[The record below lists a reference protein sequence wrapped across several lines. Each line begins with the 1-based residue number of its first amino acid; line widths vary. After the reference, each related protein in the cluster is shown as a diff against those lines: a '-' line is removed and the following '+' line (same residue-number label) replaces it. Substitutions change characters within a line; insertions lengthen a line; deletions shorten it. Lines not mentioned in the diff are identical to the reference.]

1 MAKSNRET
9 MKKDEIQ
16 VLTILEQHAK
26 ESIDYIAKK
35 CGFSRQKVWKII
47 KNLEEKKIIW
57 GYTAITDE
65 TLRNLKHYV
74 LLVKRNTVPF
84 DASFK
89 KEIVF
94 ERLDNYQ
101 PGASKIEDIFFT
113 HGDFDGVVTFY
124 APDLISAKKMVQEI
138 SRRIGKYFKEYRLLT
153 TLFPIRKKGLKNPQI
168 KELIEYM

>member
-94 ERLDNYQ
+94 ER
-101 PGASKIEDIFFT
+101 
-113 HGDFDGVVTFY
+113 
-124 APDLISAKKMVQEI
+124 VQEI